1 MRLCQKTWDIEYFL
15 QFLDG
20 TDITELNV
28 SWLRYQ
34 MGLVSQEPVLF
45 NQSVKE
51 NIL

>member
-1 MRLCQKTWDIEYFL
+1 MRLFPESCQSIF

>member
-1 MRLCQKTWDIEYFL
+1 MFI